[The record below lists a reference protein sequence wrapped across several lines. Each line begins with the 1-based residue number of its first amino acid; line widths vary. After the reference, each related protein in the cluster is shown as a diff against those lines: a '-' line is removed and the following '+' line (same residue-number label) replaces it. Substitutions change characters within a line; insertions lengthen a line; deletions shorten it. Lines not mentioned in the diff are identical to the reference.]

1 MKSLIRIIIK
11 TKKECY
17 GYACFVSSKAFYKE
31 NYPDITVEN
40 GGIDEL
46 ILMMAGGDR

>member
-1 MKSLIRIIIK
+1 MHVLSAAKHFIRKI
-11 TKKECY
+11 
-17 GYACFVSSKAFYKE
+17 
-31 NYPDITVEN
+31 YPDITVEN

>member
-1 MKSLIRIIIK
+1 MHVLSAAKHFIR
-11 TKKECY
+11 
-17 GYACFVSSKAFYKE
+17 
-31 NYPDITVEN
+31 NYSDITVEN

>member
-1 MKSLIRIIIK
+1 MENNERYK
-11 TKKECY
+11 
-17 GYACFVSSKAFYKE
+17 FYKE